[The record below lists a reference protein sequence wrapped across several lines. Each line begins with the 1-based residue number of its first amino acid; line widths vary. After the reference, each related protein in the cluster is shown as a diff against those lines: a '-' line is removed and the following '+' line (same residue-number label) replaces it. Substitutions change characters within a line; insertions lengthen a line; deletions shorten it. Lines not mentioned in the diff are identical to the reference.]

1 MTSAYDLLV
10 DYYIEEYENQTLARK
25 RKGAVSGNL
34 GEKASRLSSTLRSAA
49 ASRMGFASLEHFHRQ
64 IGNLADAAYAKHN
77 EKVLSAVGN
86 RMIPDLVRLDLGMML
101 PEQQEGITEDFIEW
115 MRTKRR
121 GQICTRP
128 LFTIYPA
135 YKEEI
140 IRSQMTE
147 LVPTRPE
154 MEFPDTLEMH
164 RKFILHIG
172 PTNSGKTFQAL
183 ERLKSAKNG
192 IYLGPL
198 RLLALEV
205 YEKMHDMGVPSTMLT
220 GQELIEDE
228 HSRVTAATVE
238 MAELDQHYDIAVID
252 EAQMMADSDRGHSW
266 TRAILGL
273 KADEIHVCASENAQN
288 VICHLIE
295 LCHDTYKIF
304 RYERKTD
311 LVFEDR
317 PFMFPDDIQ
326 PGDALIVFSKKSVLD
341 VAGRLEETGMECSV
355 IYGSLPP
362 EIRRRQMH
370 LFTEGQTQVVVST
383 DAIGMGLNLPVRRI
397 VFLQCSKFDGTQQRL
412 LTTSEIRQIAGRA
425 GRYGIYDT
433 GYVTGSDEESLEYLR
448 ATYYRQDPEVK
459 HVSLGFP
466 QVLLDI
472 AEPLDEILKVWHEQ
486 EPIPPFVK
494 ENVDEALFL
503 FEKARAVREKIPG
516 YEDKRILYRMI
527 STPVDIKDR
536 HVVNLWLDYCMD
548 YMADV
553 SLDKPRLA
561 RGEKNGLQKY
571 ETYYKQ
577 LDLYYQMSHRL
588 GKVMDERWVA
598 RERSRTED
606 QIMRYLLKEKSIYIK
621 RCRYCGRMLPID
633 SPFNCCERCYARGG
647 NW

>member
-1 MTSAYDLLV
+1 MVKEKLI
-10 DYYIEEYENQTLARK
+10 DYYIEEYERQTLSRK
-25 RKGAVSGNL
+25 RKGAAGGNL
-34 GEKASRLSSTLRSAA
+34 GEKAGRLASTLHNAA
-49 ASRMGFASLEHFHRQ
+49 ASRMGFASLEAFHRQ
-64 IGNLADAAYAKHN
+64 LGNIADAAYGKHN
-77 EKVLSAVGN
+77 EKVLASVGN
-86 RMIPDLVRLDLGMML
+86 HMIPDLVRLDLGMML
-101 PEQQEGITEDFIEW
+101 PEQQEGITDEFIEW
-115 MRTKRR
+115 MRKKRR

-140 IRSQMTE
+140 IRTQMTD

-154 MEFPDTLEMH
+154 MEFPDSLDMH

-183 ERLKSAKNG
+183 ERLKGAKCG

-205 YEKMHDMGVPSTMLT
+205 YEKMHDLGVPSTMLT
-220 GQELIEDE
+220 GQECIEDE
-228 HSRVTAATVE
+228 NSRITAATVE
-238 MAELDQHYDIAVID
+238 MAELEKHYDVAVID
-252 EAQMMADSDRGHSW
+252 EAQMMADGDRGHSW

-273 KADEIHVCASENAQN
+273 KADEIHVCASANALN
-288 VICHLIE
+288 VITHLID
-295 LCHDTYKIF
+295 LCHDSFEIH

-311 LVFEDR
+311 LIFESR
-317 PFMFPDDIQ
+317 PFAFPEDIRT
-326 PGDALIVFSKKSVLD
+326 GDALIVFSKKSVLD
-341 VAGRLEETGMECSV
+341 VAGRLEEAGVECSV

-370 LFTEGQTQVVVST
+370 LFTEGKTRVVVST

-425 GRYGIYDT
+425 GRFGIYDI
-433 GYVTGSDEESLEYLR
+433 GYVTASDEDALEYLR
-448 ATYYRQDPEVK
+448 ATYNRHDPELT

-472 AEPLDEILKVWHEQ
+472 SEPLDEILKVWHAQ
-486 EPIPPFVK
+486 VPIEPFEK

-503 FEKARAVREKIPG
+503 YEKARAVREKIPG
-516 YEDKRILYRMI
+516 FEDKRLLYKMI

-536 HVVNLWLDYCMD
+536 HVVGLWLDYCMD
-548 YMADV
+548 YMADIT
-553 SLDKPRLA
+553 LEKPRLI
-561 RGEKNGLQKY
+561 RGEKNALQKY

-588 GKVMDERWVA
+588 GKNIDERWIA
-598 RERSRTED
+598 KERAKTED
-606 QIMRYLLKEKSIYIK
+606 HIMRLLLKEKSLYIK
-621 RCRYCGRMLPID
+621 RCRYCGRTLPID
-633 SPFNCCERCYARGG
+633 SPFSCCERCFQRA
-647 NW
+647 W